1 MGPAV
6 TKRILAACSPGEVR
20 VAVAADSHLFDYA
33 IWRPGAPDGVGDLH
47 RGRILSRVP
56 AMAGAFVAIANAEG
70 FLPDSEAPESHTE
83 GNAVTVRV
91 TRAAQGGKGPRL
103 SARLT
108 DPEKTLA
115 GTGGPCPALLRRGP
129 GAVEILAARFPNAP
143 IELDDPATAAALQ
156 PTLGARISLVR
167 AAFNEAVASAVDALA
182 ETSVSLPG
190 GAVAHVEPTR
200 ALTAIDIDAG
210 TQTAARRDKN
220 TAQLAGN
227 RAIIPE
233 LARQIRLR
241 NLSGAIVIDFAGLS
255 IRRRQALGPELAAA
269 LRPDPLHPSFLGFS
283 ALGLAEILRPRIHPP
298 LHELLAG
305 PHAAGLTALR
315 HMATEMAAEPSRAIT
330 LRAAPAMVA
339 ALQADTMALADLAR
353 RTGRTPTLRADP
365 TLGATGWTLE
375 G

>member
-1 MGPAV
+1 V
-6 TKRILAACSPGEVR
+6 TPKILAACSPGEVR
-20 VAVAADSHLFDYA
+20 VAVASGSRLLDYA

-47 RGRILSRVP
+47 RGRILSRIP
-56 AMAGAFVAIANAEG
+56 SMAGAFVAIAGAEG
-70 FLPDSEAPESHTE
+70 FLPDSETTEPPTE
-83 GNAVTVRV
+83 GTILPVRV

-108 DPEKTLA
+108 EPEKTLFS
-115 GTGGPCPALLRRGP
+115 TSGPCPALLQRGP
-129 GAVEILAARFPNAP
+129 GGVEILAARFPDAP

-156 PTLGARISLVR
+156 PALGTRVSIVR

-200 ALTAIDIDAG
+200 ALIAIDIDAS
-210 TQTAARRDKN
+210 TQTTTRRDKN

-255 IRRRQALGPELAAA
+255 IRRRQALGPELTAA
-269 LRPDPLHPSFLGFS
+269 LRPDPLHPRFLGFS

-305 PHAAGLTALR
+305 PHAAGLAALR
-315 HMATEMAAEPSRAIT
+315 LMATEMAAEPSRTIT
-330 LRAAPAMVA
+330 LRAAPAVLA
-339 ALQADTMALADLAR
+339 ALQADTVALADLAH
-353 RTGRTPTLRADP
+353 RTGRKPTLRADP
-365 TLGATGWTLE
+365 SLGATGWTLE